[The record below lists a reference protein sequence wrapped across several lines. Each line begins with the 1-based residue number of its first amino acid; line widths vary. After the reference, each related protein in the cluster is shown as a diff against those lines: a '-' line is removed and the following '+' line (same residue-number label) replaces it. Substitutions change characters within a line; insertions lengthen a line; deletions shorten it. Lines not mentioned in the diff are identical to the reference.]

1 MTEKITASF
10 VITPDLLEVI
20 RSKAAAL
27 QAQTGIEV
35 SDSAA
40 LRIILDEYGK
50 AQALPVPAP
59 TTPAATGS

>member
-27 QAQTGIEV
+27 QAQTGIKV

-50 AQALPVPAP
+50 NQPLV
-59 TTPAATGS
+59 TESPAATGS